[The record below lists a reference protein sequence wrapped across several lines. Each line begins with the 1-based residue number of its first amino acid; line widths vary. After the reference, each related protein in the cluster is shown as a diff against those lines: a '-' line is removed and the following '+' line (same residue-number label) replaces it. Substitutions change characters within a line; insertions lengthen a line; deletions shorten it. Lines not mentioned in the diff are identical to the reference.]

1 MRVTSL
7 RELDKDSM
15 AGTVQV
21 LLPMMQSEPEWLS
34 GMQEALQSMSDDS
47 FLKRLPALRGAF
59 HEFSPAD
66 RQRVLDVQLELITDR
81 GTQLSL
87 GSLSDEGLVD
97 ETAMLAI
104 LREAD
109 LAGQSAVQAMFPNLV
124 VISSCADQSG
134 PSETIALIRVFH
146 PLQITPFPSP
156 IVGVWSWEY
165 HLNQHRAVARRQEA
179 SIICTVKARVRVLVL
194 D

>member
-1 MRVTSL
+1 MIV
-7 RELDKDSM
+7 
-15 AGTVQV
+15 
-21 LLPMMQSEPEWLS
+21 
-34 GMQEALQSMSDDS
+34 

-66 RQRVLDVQLELITDR
+66 RQRVLDVQMESITDR

-124 VISSCADQSG
+124 VIFRVLIKVVL
-134 PSETIALIRVFH
+134 PRPIALIRVFH
-146 PLQITPFPSP
+146 PLQITHF
-156 IVGVWSWEY
+156 
-165 HLNQHRAVARRQEA
+165 HRRSLAYGHG
-179 SIICTVKARVRVLVL
+179 STT
-194 D
+194 